1 MQAVTGVGLIA
12 AVVGVL
18 AVAEPALC
26 QPAPPAD
33 VSAQPDSADAP
44 GLERWLFADRLYYE
58 PLLAEQRA
66 ARIFLL
72 FPGWSEEFPHSV
84 EAGNRFAW
92 QITMGREIPIVGWQ
106 NERPV
111 GLGRFS
117 RGKWGFGLWTP
128 IAFHMAEDF
137 KDESAPIV
145 DTDYRFGVMTKFQ
158 YGLTD
163 NSWLSLRYVP
173 WAHES
178 THLGDEYT
186 IFASAQPDFERI
198 NVSYEYWEYGLSY
211 ERSFGRDS
219 LLTLRHGGIS
229 LWGGD
234 GYYTDRLLGETE
246 PSLSVSEKNFEPSFG
261 VEYRFPTRGGG
272 GALPGGDE
280 QTRQIIVS
288 VDFRSRLQYSFHH
301 PASGEEQ
308 RRPTW
313 TIAVGRAAVE
323 GNRAILRSYFGYF
336 THGVNP
342 FGQLREQYPYWAA
355 GIGWVFQ

>member
-1 MQAVTGVGLIA
+1 MQGATAFRLIA
-12 AVVGVL
+12 AVVGVF
-18 AVAEPALC
+18 AVAASALC
-26 QPAPPAD
+26 QPAPVAD
-33 VSAQPDSADAP
+33 ASAQADSADEE
-44 GLERWLFADRLYYE
+44 GFERWLFADRLYYE

-72 FPGWSEEFPHSV
+72 FPGWSEEFPHSQ
-84 EAGNRFAW
+84 EAGNRLAW

-106 NERPV
+106 NEPV
-111 GLGRFS
+111 GLAPFS

-128 IAFHMAEDF
+128 IAFHMIEDF

-163 NSWLSLRYVP
+163 DSRLSFRFVP

-198 NVSYEYWEYGLSY
+198 NVSYEYWEYGISY
-211 ERSFGRDS
+211 ERSFGSRS

-234 GYYTDRLLGETE
+234 GYYTDRLLGETA

-261 VEYRFPTRGGG
+261 VEYRFPTR
-272 GALPGGDE
+272 
-280 QTRQIIVS
+280 QNRQLIAS

-323 GNRAILRSYFGYF
+323 GDRAILRSYFGYF